1 MNKGFKI
8 TNMRFD
14 YGNPEEPKVHVSW
27 NANFSG
33 EDNISGQTALTME
46 EFSGVTTGI
55 AGYATLVKA
64 KVTAGFEGLE

>member
-14 YGNPEEPKVHVSW
+14 YANPETPKVHVSW
-27 NANFSG
+27 DARFSN